1 VRTWTFFGVLVPE
14 LLAQAASAAATQ
26 SNNPRARTQIG
37 RIVFMSGNLRKAW
50 RMFVLRHALAVP
62 SDLGP
67 IVSPARVREAAPH
80 HQPRCPVTAS
90 IARGLIIV
98 SVACLFASM
107 AQGKEKP
114 PENWDGLEIRKV
126 KGLDL
131 VYVRPNTEFPAYKSV
146 QLEQVGVEF
155 AKGWE
160 KNSRDF
166 DRRPTAE
173 DMQEIREKLGAL
185 VQETFKQELVKHG
198 YTVVDAP
205 SEDTLLVRTAIIDL
219 YINAPDVDSAVNVRT
234 YTTSAGS
241 MTLVLEARDG
251 PTGQLQARVID
262 GRTDNSSGRMTWT
275 NRATNT
281 TEARRIIEV
290 WAKRLRESLDR
301 LNGKDK

>member
-1 VRTWTFFGVLVPE
+1 MKT
-14 LLAQAASAAATQ
+14 
-26 SNNPRARTQIG
+26 
-37 RIVFMSGNLRKAW
+37 
-50 RMFVLRHALAVP
+50 
-62 SDLGP
+62 
-67 IVSPARVREAAPH
+67 
-80 HQPRCPVTAS
+80 S
-90 IARGLIIV
+90 IARGLIV
-98 SVACLFASM
+98 ASVIGCLFASM
-107 AQGKEKP
+107 AQAKEKP
-114 PENWDGLEIRKV
+114 PENWDGLELRKV

-166 DRRPTAE
+166 DRRPTAQ
-173 DMQEIREKLGAL
+173 DMQEIKEKLGAL

-198 YTVVDAP
+198 YTVVDSPAD
-205 SEDTLLVRTAIIDL
+205 DTLLVRTAIINL
-219 YINAPDVDSAVNVRT
+219 YINAPDVDSSVNVRT

-262 GRTDNSSGRMTWT
+262 GREDNSSGRMTWT

-301 LNGKDK
+301 LNGKEK

>member
-1 VRTWTFFGVLVPE
+1 VK
-14 LLAQAASAAATQ
+14 S
-26 SNNPRARTQIG
+26 
-37 RIVFMSGNLRKAW
+37 
-50 RMFVLRHALAVP
+50 
-62 SDLGP
+62 
-67 IVSPARVREAAPH
+67 
-80 HQPRCPVTAS
+80 S
-90 IARGLIIV
+90 IARGLLIV
-98 SVACLFASM
+98 SVIGCLMASM
-107 AQGKEKP
+107 AQAKEKP

-131 VYVRPNTEFPAYKSV
+131 VYVRPDTQFPAYKSV

-160 KNSRDF
+160 QNSRSF

-173 DMQEIREKLGAL
+173 DMQEIKEKLGAL

-198 YTVVDAP
+198 YTVVDMPA
-205 SEDTLLVRTAIIDL
+205 EDTLLVRTAIINL
-219 YINAPDVDSAVNVRT
+219 YINAPDIDTAANVRT

-262 GRTDNSSGRMTWT
+262 GREDNSSGRMTWT

-301 LNGKDK
+301 LNGKEK

>member
-1 VRTWTFFGVLVPE
+1 
-14 LLAQAASAAATQ
+14 
-26 SNNPRARTQIG
+26 
-37 RIVFMSGNLRKAW
+37 
-50 RMFVLRHALAVP
+50 
-62 SDLGP
+62 
-67 IVSPARVREAAPH
+67 
-80 HQPRCPVTAS
+80 VTAS

>member
-1 VRTWTFFGVLVPE
+1 VKT
-14 LLAQAASAAATQ
+14 
-26 SNNPRARTQIG
+26 
-37 RIVFMSGNLRKAW
+37 
-50 RMFVLRHALAVP
+50 
-62 SDLGP
+62 
-67 IVSPARVREAAPH
+67 
-80 HQPRCPVTAS
+80 S
-90 IARGLIIV
+90 IARGLIIIA
-98 SVACLFASM
+98 SLAGCLFASM
-107 AQGKEKP
+107 VQAKEKP

-160 KNSRDF
+160 KNSRSF

-173 DMQEIREKLGAL
+173 DMQEIKEKLGAL

-205 SEDTLLVRTAIIDL
+205 ADDTLLVRTAIINL
-219 YINAPDVDSAVNVRT
+219 YINAPDIDTAANVRT

-262 GRTDNSSGRMTWT
+262 GREDNSSGHMTWT
-275 NRATNT
+275 NRATNA

-290 WAKRLRESLDR
+290 WAKRLRESLDK
-301 LNGKDK
+301 LNGKEK